1 MTTRLAHA
9 CVLVLILMGA
19 AISAAQAGRLEAG
32 DAQLSSGEYFDVHEF
47 SGNGGDRVEITLR
60 STEFDP
66 YLAIVHPIGDVV
78 LEVDDSEGQGLDVV
92 EVFVLP
98 VDGVYQIVVTSAYAG
113 GTGAYLLTIAASA
126 ATGPTAPRVRS
137 IAFGQGQVVEI
148 GAAPST
154 VPEPV
159 YAPQ

>member
-113 GTGAYLLTIAASA
+113 GTGA
-126 ATGPTAPRVRS
+126 
-137 IAFGQGQVVEI
+137 
-148 GAAPST
+148 
-154 VPEPV
+154 
-159 YAPQ
+159 